1 MTKSEVIFPRIEI
14 LPEKKL
20 IGRRMIMSFA
30 DNRTAE
36 LWRSFLPR
44 RNEIQNSTSTNLYS
58 LQVYSPSFFTSFDE
72 NAIFEKWAAMEVADF
87 SILPGGMES
96 FILPGGLYAVFLYQG
111 EARDASPFF
120 QFIFKTWLPGST
132 YELDKRPHF
141 EILGEKY
148 KRDDPSSE
156 EEIWMPIRER
166 K

>member
-1 MTKSEVIFPRIEI
+1 M
-14 LPEKKL
+14 
-20 IGRRMIMSFA
+20 
-30 DNRTAE
+30 
-36 LWRSFLPR
+36 PR

-120 QFIFKTWLPGST
+120 QFIFKTWLPGFT